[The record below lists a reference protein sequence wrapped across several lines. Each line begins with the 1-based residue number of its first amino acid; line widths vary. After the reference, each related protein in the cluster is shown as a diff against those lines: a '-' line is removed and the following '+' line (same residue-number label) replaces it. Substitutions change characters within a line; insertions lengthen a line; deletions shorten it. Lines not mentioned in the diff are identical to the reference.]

1 MDIETGLDNLLQGR
15 FDAALAEFEGCRQQQ
30 GAEKLCELARV
41 CADISAYAAALAEGD
56 FSVRPPRSCRNFSS
70 HLESLHAKLKRL
82 ARQLLLFSAGYP
94 MPVVEDMG
102 ELSEGLNFLIDQAHT
117 CKKQVEHDQN
127 HDVETGL
134 MNRKA
139 FVRGLRE
146 ALQMQ
151 PGKFGVLFSC
161 GLDNLKYVNDTH
173 GYDCGDLYIS
183 KVVEVLRMCENESVL
198 LARTAGNEFAVY
210 AHGFDN
216 EESAMRFA
224 QDNRKTLLNT
234 TIDLPNEIVRI
245 RSSLGVAVYPSD
257 AMTGDVLMNYASHA
271 MFEVQNFNRGT
282 LMRFN
287 PEIYR
292 AKANILSRQERLD
305 ELLEGQLIRFAFQPI
320 VGLKDGSI
328 YGYEALMR
336 STTPHFASPL
346 DMLQLA
352 EAQSK
357 LPQLEHLTFRMI
369 FDWMGE
375 HLASLGSKKIFFNA
389 ISAQYLDVNE
399 LRNLHPCYE
408 EISRNMVF
416 EIIETATS
424 EDGLARKIRELR
436 SQVAAFIAI
445 DDFGCAHSNALR
457 LLNISPEILKIDSFF
472 IRSIHKAPTAKK
484 EFLSNI
490 LVYCRSKGILTVAEG
505 VETHEELASVIALGF
520 DLAQGFYLARP
531 NFTLQELAPAQVEE
545 IKVLGSVFAASS
557 D

>member
-1 MDIETGLDNLLQGR
+1 MDIETGLDNLLRGQ
-15 FDAALAEFEGCRQQQ
+15 FDAALAEFEGCGQQPT
-30 GAEKLCELARV
+30 AEKLCELTRA
-41 CADISAYAAALAEGD
+41 CADLSAYAAALAEGD
-56 FSVRPPRSCRNFSS
+56 LSVRPPKSCRHFST

-82 ARQLLLFSAGYP
+82 ARQLLIFSAGYP
-94 MPVVEDMG
+94 MPAVDDMG
-102 ELSEGLNFLIDQAHT
+102 DLSDGLTFLINQAQT

-134 MNRKA
+134 MNRRA
-139 FVRGLRE
+139 FVRGVRE

-151 PGKFGVLFSC
+151 PGKFGVLLSC
-161 GLDNLKYVNDTH
+161 GLDNLKYVNESH
-173 GYDCGDLYIS
+173 GYDGGDLYIS
-183 KVVEVLRMCENESVL
+183 KVVEALQMCENDAVL
-198 LARTAGNEFAVY
+198 LARTAGSEFAVF

-216 EESAMRFA
+216 EESALRFA

-234 TIDLPNEIVRI
+234 TIELPNEVVRI
-245 RSSLGVAVYPSD
+245 RASLGVAVYPSD

-287 PEIYR
+287 PEVYR

-320 VGLKDGSI
+320 VSLKDGSI

-346 DMLQLA
+346 DVLQLA

-357 LPQLEHLTFRMI
+357 LPQLEHMTFRMI
-369 FDWMGE
+369 FDWMDKN
-375 HLASLGSKKIFFNA
+375 LPSLGARKIFFNA
-389 ISAQYLDVNE
+389 ISAQYLDARE
-399 LRNLHPCYE
+399 LRNMHPRYE
-408 EISRNMVF
+408 DISRNMVF
-416 EIIETATS
+416 EIIETASS
-424 EDGLARKIRELR
+424 EEGLAQKVRELR
-436 SQVAAFIAI
+436 TELAAFIAI

-472 IRSIHKAPTAKK
+472 IRAIHKAPASKR

-505 VETHEELASVIALGF
+505 VETCEELASVVALGF

-531 NFTLQELAPAQVEE
+531 EFVLQELAPSQIEE
-545 IKVLGSVFAASS
+545 ITALKRTV
-557 D
+557 

>member
-15 FDAALAEFEGCRQQQ
+15 FDAALTEFEGCRQQP
-30 GAEKLCELARV
+30 GAEKLCELTRA
-41 CADISAYAAALAEGD
+41 CAEISAYAAALAEGD
-56 FSVRPPRSCRNFSS
+56 LSARPPQKHRNLAS
-70 HLESLHAKLKRL
+70 HLESLHAKLRRL
-82 ARQLLLFSAGYP
+82 ARQLMLFSAGYP
-94 MPVVEDMG
+94 MPAVDDLG
-102 ELSEGLNFLIDQAHT
+102 ELSEGLNYLIHQAQT

-151 PGKFGVLFSC
+151 PGKYGVLFSC

-183 KVVEVLRMCENESVL
+183 KVVEALRMCENESVL

-234 TIDLPNEIVRI
+234 TIDLPSEIVRI
-245 RSSLGVAVYPSD
+245 RASLGVAVYPSD

-320 VGLKDGSI
+320 VSLKDGSI

-369 FDWMGE
+369 FDWMDK
-375 HLASLGSKKIFFNA
+375 HLASLGRKKIFFNA

-399 LRNLHPCYE
+399 LRSLHPCYE
-408 EISRNMVF
+408 EISQNMVF

-436 SQVAAFIAI
+436 AEVAAFIAI

-472 IRSIHKAPTAKK
+472 IRSIHKAPASKR

-531 NFTLQELAPAQVEE
+531 NFTLQELTAEQIDE
-545 IKVLGSVFAASS
+545 ISVLASAFGASS

>member
-1 MDIETGLDNLLQGR
+1 MDIETGLDNLLHGQ
-15 FDAALAEFEGCRQQQ
+15 FAAALAQFEGCRQQP
-30 GAEKLCELARV
+30 GADKLCELTRA
-41 CADISAYAAALAEGD
+41 CADLSAYAAELAEGNL
-56 FSVRPPRSCRNFSS
+56 SVRPPQSCRNLST

-82 ARQLLLFSAGYP
+82 ARQLLIFSTGYP
-94 MPVVEDMG
+94 MSTVDDMG
-102 ELSEGLNFLIDQAHT
+102 DLSDGLNFLVNQAQT
-117 CKKQVEHDQN
+117 CKRQVEHDQN

-134 MNRKA
+134 MNRKS
-139 FVRGLRE
+139 FVSGVRD

-173 GYDCGDLYIS
+173 GYDCGDLYIA
-183 KVVEVLRMCENESVL
+183 KVVEALRMCENDSVL

-210 AHGFDN
+210 AHGFDD
-216 EESAMRFA
+216 EESALRFA

-234 TIDLPNEIVRI
+234 TIELPNEIVRI
-245 RSSLGVAVYPSD
+245 RASLGVAVYPSD
-257 AMTGDVLMNYASHA
+257 AMTADVLMNYASHA

-287 PEIYR
+287 PEVYR

-305 ELLEGQLIRFAFQPI
+305 ELLENQLIRFAFQPI
-320 VGLKDGSI
+320 VSLKNGSI

-357 LPQLEHLTFRMI
+357 LPQLEYLTFRMI
-369 FDWMGE
+369 FNWMGE
-375 HLASLGSKKIFFNA
+375 HLDSLGSKRIFFNA
-389 ISAQYLDVNE
+389 ISAQYLDVAE
-399 LRNLHPCYE
+399 LSKLHSRYE
-408 EISRNMVF
+408 AISRNMVF

-424 EDGLARKIRELR
+424 EDGLTRKIRELR

-472 IRSIHKAPTAKK
+472 IRSIHKASASKR

-505 VETHEELASVIALGF
+505 VETHEELATVIALGF

-531 NFTLQELAPAQVEE
+531 GFSLQELTSAQIEE
-545 IKVLGSVFAASS
+545 IVALAATVG
-557 D
+557 

>member
-15 FDAALAEFEGCRQQQ
+15 FDAALAEFEGCRQQP
-30 GAEKLCELARV
+30 GAEKLCELARA
-41 CADISAYAAALAEGD
+41 CADLSAYAAALAEGD
-56 FSVRPPRSCRNFSS
+56 FSVRPPRSCRNFST

-94 MPVVEDMG
+94 MPAIDDMG

-117 CKKQVEHDQN
+117 CKQQVEHDQN

-173 GYDCGDLYIS
+173 GYDCGDMYIS

-210 AHGFDN
+210 AHGFDS
-216 EESAMRFA
+216 EESALRFA

-245 RSSLGVAVYPSD
+245 RASLGVAVYPSD

-320 VGLKDGSI
+320 VSLKDGSI

-369 FDWMGE
+369 FAWMGE

-436 SQVAAFIAI
+436 AEVAAFIAI

-472 IRSIHKAPTAKK
+472 IRSIHKAPAAKK

-531 NFTLQELAPAQVEE
+531 GFALQDMTPSQVQEISVLA
-545 IKVLGSVFAASS
+545 AAFGASA

>member
-1 MDIETGLDNLLQGR
+1 MDIETGLDSLLHGQ
-15 FDAALAEFEGCRQQQ
+15 FAAALTQFEACRQQP
-30 GAEKLCELARV
+30 GADKLCELTRA
-41 CADISAYAAALAEGD
+41 CADLSAYAAALAEGNLT
-56 FSVRPPRSCRNFSS
+56 VRPPQSCRNLST

-82 ARQLLLFSAGYP
+82 ARQLLIFSTGYP
-94 MPVVEDMG
+94 MSTVDDMG
-102 ELSEGLNFLIDQAHT
+102 DLSDGLNFLVNQAQT
-117 CKKQVEHDQN
+117 CKRQVEHDQN

-139 FVRGLRE
+139 FVSGVRD

-173 GYDCGDLYIS
+173 GYDCGDLYIA
-183 KVVEVLRMCENESVL
+183 KVVEALRMCENDSVL

-210 AHGFDN
+210 AHGFDD
-216 EESAMRFA
+216 EESALRFA

-234 TIDLPNEIVRI
+234 TIELPNEIVRI
-245 RSSLGVAVYPSD
+245 RASLGVAVYPSD
-257 AMTGDVLMNYASHA
+257 AMTADVLMNYASHA

-287 PEIYR
+287 PEVYR

-305 ELLEGQLIRFAFQPI
+305 ELLENQLIRFAFQPI
-320 VGLKDGSI
+320 VSLKNGSI

-357 LPQLEHLTFRMI
+357 LPQLEYLTFRMI
-369 FDWMGE
+369 FNWMGE
-375 HLASLGSKKIFFNA
+375 HLDSLGSKRIFFNA
-389 ISAQYLDVNE
+389 ISAQYLDVAE
-399 LRNLHPCYE
+399 LSKLHPRYE
-408 EISRNMVF
+408 AISRNMVF

-424 EDGLARKIRELR
+424 EDGLTRKIRELR

-472 IRSIHKAPTAKK
+472 IRSIHKASASKR

-505 VETHEELASVIALGF
+505 VETHEELATVIALGF

-531 NFTLQELAPAQVEE
+531 GFSLQELTSAQIEE
-545 IKVLGSVFAASS
+545 IVALASTVG
-557 D
+557 

>member
-15 FDAALAEFEGCRQQQ
+15 FDAALTEFEGCRHQP
-30 GAEKLCELARV
+30 GAEKLCQLTRA
-41 CADISAYAAALAEGD
+41 CAEISAYAAALAEGNL
-56 FSVRPPRSCRNFSS
+56 SVRPPRTHRNLTT

-94 MPVVEDMG
+94 MPVVDDLG
-102 ELSEGLNFLIDQAHT
+102 ELSEGLSFLVNQAQT

-173 GYDCGDLYIS
+173 GYDCGDMYIS
-183 KVVEVLRMCENESVL
+183 KVVEALRMCENESVL

-216 EESAMRFA
+216 EESALRFA

-234 TIDLPNEIVRI
+234 TIDLPNEMVRI
-245 RSSLGVAVYPSD
+245 RASLGVAVYPSD

-287 PEIYR
+287 PEVYR

-320 VGLKDGSI
+320 VSLKDGSI

-369 FDWMGE
+369 FDWMDE

-399 LRNLHPCYE
+399 LRTLHPCYE
-408 EISRNMVF
+408 EISQNMVF

-436 SQVAAFIAI
+436 AEVAAFIAI

-472 IRSIHKAPTAKK
+472 IRSIHKAPASKK

-505 VETHEELASVIALGF
+505 VETHEELASVIAMGF

-531 NFTLQELAPAQVEE
+531 NFTLQELTAEQIKE
-545 IKVLGSVFAASS
+545 ISVLASAFGASS
-557 D
+557 H

>member
-15 FDAALAEFEGCRQQQ
+15 FDAALTEFEGCRQQP
-30 GAEKLCELARV
+30 GAEKLCELTRA
-41 CADISAYAAALAEGD
+41 CAEISAYAAALAEGD
-56 FSVRPPRSCRNFSS
+56 ISARPPQKHRNLAS
-70 HLESLHAKLKRL
+70 HLESLHAKLRRL
-82 ARQLLLFSAGYP
+82 ARQLMLFSAGYP
-94 MPVVEDMG
+94 MPAVDDLG
-102 ELSEGLNFLIDQAHT
+102 ELSEGLNYLIHQAQT

-151 PGKFGVLFSC
+151 PGKYGVLFSC

-183 KVVEVLRMCENESVL
+183 KVVEALRMCENESVL

-234 TIDLPNEIVRI
+234 TIDLPSEIVRI
-245 RSSLGVAVYPSD
+245 RASLGVAVYPSD

-320 VGLKDGSI
+320 VSLKDGSI

-369 FDWMGE
+369 FDWMDK
-375 HLASLGSKKIFFNA
+375 HLASLGRKRFSSTPF
-389 ISAQYLDVNE
+389 
-399 LRNLHPCYE
+399 LRN
-408 EISRNMVF
+408 IWM
-416 EIIETATS
+416 
-424 EDGLARKIRELR
+424 
-436 SQVAAFIAI
+436 
-445 DDFGCAHSNALR
+445 
-457 LLNISPEILKIDSFF
+457 
-472 IRSIHKAPTAKK
+472 
-484 EFLSNI
+484 
-490 LVYCRSKGILTVAEG
+490 
-505 VETHEELASVIALGF
+505 
-520 DLAQGFYLARP
+520 
-531 NFTLQELAPAQVEE
+531 
-545 IKVLGSVFAASS
+545 
-557 D
+557 